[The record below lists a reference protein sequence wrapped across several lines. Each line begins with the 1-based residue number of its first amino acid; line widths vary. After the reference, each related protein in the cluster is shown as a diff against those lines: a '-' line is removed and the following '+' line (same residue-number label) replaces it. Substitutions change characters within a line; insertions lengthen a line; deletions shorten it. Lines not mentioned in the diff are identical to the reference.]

1 MPYNRQIP
9 DAPIAGSMLP
19 RADANTLK
27 NTDLLY
33 LVQPGNN
40 LGERSKAVELS
51 ALFGSDPAKY
61 TSGIICSN
69 ILDYSGALAATSTSA
84 TAYTEVAHVDIDP
97 RLDVQFHVW
106 GTSGQ
111 ASDGSEY
118 NTYSYGLRGR
128 VRMMYLPDD
137 HDRDLVAIAPS
148 GFRNSD
154 GTGPAPTYNAFFG
167 CLPFNYSPSPS
178 ELQAYPTKRVTL
190 YLSTGTTGNPYHG
203 IDPASFALK
212 IQAAIFPR
220 QIDTTILKA
229 TVTP

>member
-19 RADANTLK
+19 RATQLNAG
-27 NTDLLY
+27 DLIILT
-33 LVQPGNN
+33 QPGNPI
-40 LGERSKAVELS
+40 GQKSKAVELS
-51 ALFGSDPAKY
+51 ALFSSDPAKY
-61 TSGIICSN
+61 APRIICSN
-69 ILDYSGALAATSTSA
+69 ILEYSGALAATSA
-84 TAYTEVAHVDIDP
+84 AAYTEVAHVDIDP

-118 NTYSYGLRGR
+118 NSYSYGLRAR

-137 HDRDLVAIAPS
+137 QDRDLVAIAPS
-148 GFRNSD
+148 GFRNED
-154 GTGPAPTYNAFFG
+154 GTGPEPTYNAFFG

-178 ELQAYPTKRVTL
+178 EFQAYPTKRVTL
-190 YLSTGTTGNPYHG
+190 YLSTGTTGSPYHG
-203 IDPASFALK
+203 IDPTSFALK

-229 TVTP
+229 TATP

>member
-1 MPYNRQIP
+1 MPYDRQIP
-9 DAPIAGSMLP
+9 DAPIALSMLP
-19 RADANTLK
+19 RDESPVAS
-27 NTDLLY
+27 DLIY
-33 LVQPGNN
+33 IAKPNAPIGQ
-40 LGERSKAVELS
+40 RSKAVELS

-61 TSGIICSN
+61 APRIICSN
-69 ILDYSGALAATSTSA
+69 ILEYSGALAATSTGN
-84 TAYTEVAHVDIDP
+84 AYTEVAHVDIDP

-118 NTYSYGLRGR
+118 NSYSYGLRAR

-137 HDRDLVAIAPS
+137 QDRDLVAIAPS

-154 GTGPAPTYNAFFG
+154 STGPAPTYNAFFG

-178 ELQAYPTKRVTL
+178 ELQYYPTKRVTL
-190 YLSTGTTGNPYHG
+190 YLSTGTTGSPYHG
-203 IDPASFALK
+203 KDPASFALN
-212 IQAAIFPR
+212 IQATIFPR

-229 TVTP
+229 TATP

>member
-1 MPYNRQIP
+1 MPENYDIIP
-9 DAPIAGSMLP
+9 KAPVAPSMLP
-19 RADANTLK
+19 RATQLNAG
-27 NTDLLY
+27 DLIILT
-33 LVQPGNN
+33 QPGNPI
-40 LGERSKAVELS
+40 GQKSKAVELS
-51 ALFGSDPAKY
+51 ALFSSDPAKY
-61 TSGIICSN
+61 APRIVCSN
-69 ILDYSGALAATSTSA
+69 VLDYSGALAATSA

-106 GTSGQ
+106 GTSDQ
-111 ASDGSEY
+111 ASDGAEY
-118 NTYSYGLRGR
+118 NTYSYGLRAR

-137 HDRDLVAIAPS
+137 QDRDLVAIAPS

-167 CLPFNYSPSPS
+167 CLPFDYSPSPS
-178 ELQAYPTKRVTL
+178 ELHNHPTKRVTL
-190 YLSTGTTGNPYHG
+190 YLSTGATASPYNG
-203 IDPASFALK
+203 TDPASFALK

>member
-19 RADANTLK
+19 RPTALTAQ
-27 NTDLLY
+27 DLL
-33 LVQPGNN
+33 LLIQPGNPIGKKN
-40 LGERSKAVELS
+40 KAVELS
-51 ALFGSDPAKY
+51 ALFSSDPAKY
-61 TSGIICSN
+61 APRIICSN
-69 ILDYSGALAATSTSA
+69 ILDYSGALAATSA

-106 GTSGQ
+106 GTSDQ

-118 NTYSYGLRGR
+118 NTYSYGLRAL

-137 HDRDLVAIAPS
+137 QDRDLVAIAPS
-148 GFRNSD
+148 GYRNSD

-167 CLPFNYSPSPS
+167 CLPFEYSPSPS
-178 ELQAYPTKRVTL
+178 ELHNHPTKRVTL
-190 YLSTGTTGNPYHG
+190 YLSTGATGSPYHG
-203 IDPASFALK
+203 TDPASFALK

-229 TVTP
+229 TATP

>member
-1 MPYNRQIP
+1 MSYRHSIP
-9 DAPIAGSMLP
+9 DAPIALSMLP
-19 RADANTLK
+19 RDERPAAS
-27 NTDLLY
+27 DLIY
-33 LVQPGNN
+33 LVKPGNPI
-40 LGERSKAVELS
+40 GQRSKAVELS
-51 ALFGSDPAKY
+51 ALFSSDPAKF

-69 ILDYSGALAATSTSA
+69 ILEYSGALAATST

-106 GTSGQ
+106 GTSDP
-111 ASDGSEY
+111 ASDGAEY
-118 NTYSYGLRGR
+118 NTYSYGLRAR

-137 HDRDLVAIAPS
+137 QDRDLVAIAPS
-148 GFRNSD
+148 GYRNSD

-167 CLPFNYSPSPS
+167 CLPFDYSPSPG
-178 ELQAYPTKRVTL
+178 ELQHHPTKRVTL
-190 YLSTGTTGNPYHG
+190 YLSTGATENPYHG
-203 IDPASFALK
+203 TSPASFALK

>member
-9 DAPIAGSMLP
+9 DAPIALSMLP
-19 RADANTLK
+19 RDESPAAS
-27 NTDLLY
+27 DLIY
-33 LVQPGNN
+33 LVKPNN
-40 LGERSKAVELS
+40 PIGQRSKAVELS

-69 ILDYSGALAATSTSA
+69 ILDYSGALAATSA
-84 TAYTEVAHVDIDP
+84 FAYTEVAHVDIDP

-106 GTSGQ
+106 GTSDP

-118 NTYSYGLRGR
+118 NTYSYGLRAL

-137 HDRDLVAIAPS
+137 QDRDLVAIAPS
-148 GFRNSD
+148 GYRNSD
-154 GTGPAPTYNAFFG
+154 GTGSAPTYNAFFG
-167 CLPFNYSPSPS
+167 CLPFEYSLSPS
-178 ELQAYPTKRVTL
+178 EFQTYPTKRVTL

-212 IQAAIFPR
+212 IQATIFPR

>member
-1 MPYNRQIP
+1 MSYDRQIP
-9 DAPIAGSMLP
+9 DAPIALSMLP
-19 RADANTLK
+19 RDESPAAS
-27 NTDLLY
+27 DLIY
-33 LVQPGNN
+33 LAKPNAPIGQ
-40 LGERSKAVELS
+40 RSKAVELS

-69 ILDYSGALAATSTSA
+69 ILDYSGALAATSA
-84 TAYTEVAHVDIDP
+84 NAYTEVAHVDIDP

-106 GTSGQ
+106 GTSDQ
-111 ASDGSEY
+111 ASDGAEY

-137 HDRDLVAIAPS
+137 QDRDLVAIAPS
-148 GFRNSD
+148 GDRNAD

-178 ELQAYPTKRVTL
+178 EFQAYPTKRVTL
-190 YLSTGTTGNPYHG
+190 YLSTGTTGSPYHG
-203 IDPASFALK
+203 TDPASFALK

>member
-1 MPYNRQIP
+1 MPYDRQIP
-9 DAPIAGSMLP
+9 DAPIALSMLP
-19 RADANTLK
+19 RAAASTLK

-33 LVQPGNN
+33 LAQPGNN

-51 ALFGSDPAKY
+51 ALFSSEPAKY
-61 TSGIICSN
+61 APRIICSN
-69 ILDYSGALAATSTSA
+69 ILEYSGALAATSAS
-84 TAYTEVAHVDIDP
+84 AYTEVAHVDIDP

-106 GTSGQ
+106 GTSDT

-118 NTYSYGLRGR
+118 NTYSYGLRAR

-137 HDRDLVAIAPS
+137 QDRDLVAIAPS

-178 ELQAYPTKRVTL
+178 EFQAYPTKRVTL
-190 YLSTGTTGNPYHG
+190 YLSTGTTGSPYHG
-203 IDPASFALK
+203 VDPTSFALN
-212 IQAAIFPR
+212 IQATIFPR

-229 TVTP
+229 TATP

>member
-1 MPYNRQIP
+1 MPYDRQIP
-9 DAPIAGSMLP
+9 DAPIALSMLP
-19 RADANTLK
+19 RATALTLD
-27 NTDLLY
+27 DLLY
-33 LVQPGNN
+33 LVQPGNPI
-40 LGERSKAVELS
+40 GQKCKAVELS
-51 ALFGSDPAKY
+51 ALFSSDPAKY

-69 ILDYSGALAATSTSA
+69 VLEYSGALAATSTASL
-84 TAYTEVAHVDIDP
+84 TEVAHVDIDP

-106 GTSGQ
+106 GTSDQ
-111 ASDGSEY
+111 ASDGAEY
-118 NTYSYGLRGR
+118 NTYSYGLQAR

-137 HDRDLVAIAPS
+137 QDRDLVAIAPS

-167 CLPFNYSPSPS
+167 CLPFDYSPSPS
-178 ELQAYPTKRVTL
+178 ELHAYPTKRVTL
-190 YLSTGTTGNPYHG
+190 YLSTGTTGSPYHG
-203 IDPASFALK
+203 TDPASFALK

>member
-1 MPYNRQIP
+1 MPYDRQIP
-9 DAPIAGSMLP
+9 DAPIALSMLP
-19 RADANTLK
+19 RDESPAAS
-27 NTDLLY
+27 DLIY
-33 LVQPGNN
+33 LVKPNN
-40 LGERSKAVELS
+40 PIGQRSKAVELS

-69 ILDYSGALAATSTSA
+69 ILDYSGALAATSAS
-84 TAYTEVAHVDIDP
+84 AYTEVAHVDIDP

-106 GTSGQ
+106 GTSHP

-118 NTYSYGLRGR
+118 NTYSYGLRAL

-137 HDRDLVAIAPS
+137 QDRDLVAIAPS
-148 GFRNSD
+148 GYRNSD
-154 GTGPAPTYNAFFG
+154 GTGSAPTYNAFFG
-167 CLPFNYSPSPS
+167 CLPFEYSLSPS
-178 ELQAYPTKRVTL
+178 EFQTYPTKRVTL

-212 IQAAIFPR
+212 IQATIFPR

>member
-1 MPYNRQIP
+1 MPYDRQIP
-9 DAPIAGSMLP
+9 DAPIALSMLP
-19 RADANTLK
+19 RDESPAAS
-27 NTDLLY
+27 DLIY
-33 LVQPGNN
+33 LVKPNN
-40 LGERSKAVELS
+40 PIGQRSKAVELS

-69 ILDYSGALAATSTSA
+69 ILDYSGALAATSA
-84 TAYTEVAHVDIDP
+84 FAYTEVAHVDIDP

-106 GTSGQ
+106 GTSDP

-118 NTYSYGLRGR
+118 NTYSYGLRAL

-137 HDRDLVAIAPS
+137 QDRDLVAIAPS
-148 GFRNSD
+148 GYRNSD
-154 GTGPAPTYNAFFG
+154 GTGSAPTYNAFFG
-167 CLPFNYSPSPS
+167 CLPFEYSLSPS
-178 ELQAYPTKRVTL
+178 EFQTYPTKRVTL

-212 IQAAIFPR
+212 IQATIFPR